1 MMKPNYD
8 PNDLKVNKNNYFNVA
23 YKILLYLKYCYEN
36 GIDADADI
44 LSPEN
49 IGISEKQFVLTL
61 QMLLE
66 DGYIRGVSLK
76 PTLQGPTIICNI
88 QNTYA
93 TSSGL
98 QYLVE
103 NSMMTK
109 AYKVSKEV
117 RDWIPLFK

>member
-1 MMKPNYD
+1 MSQDYN

-36 GIDADADI
+36 GTDVNPDV
-44 LSPEN
+44 LSPDN

-66 DGYIRGVSLK
+66 DGYIKGVSLK
-76 PTLQGPTIICNI
+76 STIQGPTIICNI

-93 TSSGL
+93 TSAGL

-109 AYKVSKEV
+109 AYKVSKEI
-117 RDWIPLFK
+117 RDWIPLYK

>member
-1 MMKPNYD
+1 MSQDYKPNELRVN
-8 PNDLKVNKNNYFNVA
+8 NDKYFDVA
-23 YKILLYLKYCYEN
+23 YKSLLYFKYCYEN
-36 GIDADADI
+36 GTDVNPDV
-44 LSPEN
+44 LSPDN

-66 DGYIRGVSLK
+66 DGYIKGVSLK
-76 PTLQGPTIICNI
+76 STIQGPTIICNI

-109 AYKVSKEV
+109 AYKVSKEI
-117 RDWIPLFK
+117 RDWIPLYK

>member
-1 MMKPNYD
+1 MSQDYNPNE
-8 PNDLKVNKNNYFNVA
+8 LKVNKNNYFNVA

-36 GIDADADI
+36 GTDVNPDV
-44 LSPEN
+44 LSPDN

-66 DGYIRGVSLK
+66 DGYIKGVSLK
-76 PTLQGPTIICNI
+76 STIQGPTIICNI

>member
-1 MMKPNYD
+1 MKPNYD

-61 QMLLE
+61 QMFLE

>member
-66 DGYIRGVSLK
+66 DGYIKGVSLK

>member
-1 MMKPNYD
+1 MSQDYN

-36 GIDADADI
+36 GTDVNPDV
-44 LSPEN
+44 LSPDN

-66 DGYIRGVSLK
+66 AGYIKGVSLK
-76 PTLQGPTIICNI
+76 STIQGPTIICNI

>member
-1 MMKPNYD
+1 
-8 PNDLKVNKNNYFNVA
+8 
-23 YKILLYLKYCYEN
+23 
-36 GIDADADI
+36 
-44 LSPEN
+44 
-49 IGISEKQFVLTL
+49 
-61 QMLLE
+61 MLLE

-76 PTLQGPTIICNI
+76 HTLQGPTIIFNI

-117 RDWIPLFK
+117 IDWIPLFK

>member
-1 MMKPNYD
+1 MKPNYD

-66 DGYIRGVSLK
+66 DGYIRGVSLN

>member
-1 MMKPNYD
+1 MSQDYN

-36 GIDADADI
+36 GTDVNPDV
-44 LSPEN
+44 LSPDN

-66 DGYIRGVSLK
+66 DVYIKGVSLK
-76 PTLQGPTIICNI
+76 STIQGPTIICNI

>member
-1 MMKPNYD
+1 MSQDYN

-36 GIDADADI
+36 GTDVNPDV
-44 LSPEN
+44 LSPDN

-66 DGYIRGVSLK
+66 DGYIKGVSLK
-76 PTLQGPTIICNI
+76 STIQGPTIICNI

-109 AYKVSKEV
+109 AHKVSKEV

>member
-1 MMKPNYD
+1 MSQDYN

-36 GIDADADI
+36 GTDVNPDV
-44 LSPEN
+44 LSPDN
-49 IGISEKQFVLTL
+49 IGISEKQFILTL

-66 DGYIRGVSLK
+66 DGYIKGVSLS
-76 PTLQGPTIICNI
+76 PTIQGQTIINNI
-88 QNTYA
+88 QDTYA
-93 TSSGL
+93 TSAGL

-103 NSMMTK
+103 NSMMRK
-109 AYKVSKEV
+109 VYNVSKEV

>member
-1 MMKPNYD
+1 MKPNYD

-76 PTLQGPTIICNI
+76 PTLKGPTIICNI

>member
-1 MMKPNYD
+1 MSQDYN

-23 YKILLYLKYCYEN
+23 YKVLLYLKYCYEN
-36 GIDADADI
+36 GTDVNPDV
-44 LSPEN
+44 LSPDN

-66 DGYIRGVSLK
+66 DGYIKGVSLK
-76 PTLQGPTIICNI
+76 STIQGPTIICNI

>member
-1 MMKPNYD
+1 MKPNYD

>member
-1 MMKPNYD
+1 MSQDYN

-36 GIDADADI
+36 GADVNPDV
-44 LSPEN
+44 LSPDN

-66 DGYIRGVSLK
+66 DGYIKGVSLK
-76 PTLQGPTIICNI
+76 STIQGPTIICNI

>member
-1 MMKPNYD
+1 MSQDYN

-36 GIDADADI
+36 GTDVNPDV
-44 LSPEN
+44 LSPDN

-66 DGYIRGVSLK
+66 DGYIKGVSLK
-76 PTLQGPTIICNI
+76 STIQGPTIICNI

-109 AYKVSKEV
+109 AYKVSKEI
-117 RDWIPLFK
+117 RDWIPLYK

>member
-1 MMKPNYD
+1 MKPNYD

-109 AYKVSKEV
+109 ADKVSKEV

>member
-1 MMKPNYD
+1 MSQDYN

-36 GIDADADI
+36 GTDVNPDV
-44 LSPEN
+44 LSPDN
-49 IGISEKQFVLTL
+49 IGVSEKQFVLTL

-66 DGYIRGVSLK
+66 DGYIKGVSLK
-76 PTLQGPTIICNI
+76 STIQGPTIICNI

-117 RDWIPLFK
+117 RDWVPLFK

>member
-1 MMKPNYD
+1 MKPNYD

-88 QNTYA
+88 KNTYA

>member
-1 MMKPNYD
+1 MNQDYN

-36 GIDADADI
+36 GTDVNPDV
-44 LSPEN
+44 LSPDN

-66 DGYIRGVSLK
+66 DGYIKGVSLK
-76 PTLQGPTIICNI
+76 STIQGPTIICNI

>member
-1 MMKPNYD
+1 MSQDYN

-36 GIDADADI
+36 GTDVNPDV
-44 LSPEN
+44 LSPDN

-66 DGYIRGVSLK
+66 DGYIKGVSLK
-76 PTLQGPTIICNI
+76 STIQGPTIICNI

-117 RDWIPLFK
+117 RDWIPLYK

>member
-1 MMKPNYD
+1 MKPNYD

-36 GIDADADI
+36 GIDVDPNI
-44 LSPEN
+44 LSSEN

-66 DGYIRGVSLK
+66 DGYIKGVSLK
-76 PTLQGPTIICNI
+76 PTIQGPTIICNI
-88 QNTYA
+88 QDTYA
-93 TSSGL
+93 TSAGL

-109 AYKVSKEV
+109 AYKVSKEI
-117 RDWIPLFK
+117 RDWIPLYK

>member
-1 MMKPNYD
+1 MKLNYD

>member
-1 MMKPNYD
+1 MKSNYD

-88 QNTYA
+88 HNTYA

>member
-1 MMKPNYD
+1 MKPNYD

-66 DGYIRGVSLK
+66 DGYIKGVSLK